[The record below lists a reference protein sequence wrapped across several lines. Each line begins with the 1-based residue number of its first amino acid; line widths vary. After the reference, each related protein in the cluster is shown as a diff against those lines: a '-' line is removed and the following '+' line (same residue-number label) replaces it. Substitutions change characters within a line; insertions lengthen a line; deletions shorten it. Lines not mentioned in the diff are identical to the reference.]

1 MTLLGPGPPHLPQVF
16 LLLGGGDIKNFKN
29 FLKKKSVQI
38 LNNMKNI
45 SKKYLYLTHSKKY
58 VMRQE

>member
-29 FLKKKSVQI
+29 FLKKKSVQV
-38 LNNMKNI
+38 LNNMKKI
-45 SKKYLYLTHSKKY
+45 SVGSTCTEHTVKN
-58 VMRQE
+58 M

>member
-45 SKKYLYLTHSKKY
+45 SKKYLY
-58 VMRQE
+58 